1 MGAGRIDVGALLD
14 RPTFRRPLSDG
25 RRKSLKQFSIGLA
38 HRGAIFRMPLD
49 RHGERRAR
57 FLDRFD
63 DAIVGYG
70 RHDET
75 LAQALD
81 SLMVPRI
88 HIESAPADDLSQSGT
103 WRNPD
108 SVRRRVPAGL
118 RTARFHPVRID
129 VRHMLDQRSTA
140 NYVEELRAPANTQHW
155 EILSQSFLEQLYLK
169 LVALV
174 LRRLALRSSWPAIKL
189 RIHVAATREQKP
201 VQPVQGS
208 GIPHGSDAGFFQRCL
223 VWP

>member
-1 MGAGRIDVGALLD
+1 M
-14 RPTFRRPLSDG
+14 FG
-25 RRKSLKQFSIGLA
+25 RRLRYSRCKSLKQFSIGLA

-49 RHGERRAR
+49 RDGERRAR

-63 DAIVGYG
+63 DAIVGDC
-70 RHDET
+70 RHNET

-103 WRNPD
+103 WRNPN
-108 SVRRRVPAGL
+108 SVRRWVPARL

-140 NYVEELRAPANTQHW
+140 SHVKQLRAPANTQHW
-155 EILSQSFLEQLYLK
+155 EILS
-169 LVALV
+169 
-174 LRRLALRSSWPAIKL
+174 
-189 RIHVAATREQKP
+189 
-201 VQPVQGS
+201 
-208 GIPHGSDAGFFQRCL
+208 
-223 VWP
+223 